1 MTASNV
7 PAEVWRPIG
16 HGFTAYQASDLG
28 QIRSVD
34 RTLAGGRRC
43 KGIVLKTRVSNR
55 GYLLVNLRDDYGVVQ
70 TRTVHTLVMLAFAGP
85 PRAGLETR
93 HLDDDP
99 LNNRWAP
106 GGEKVSREHGGN
118 LVYGTPAQNAADKIR
133 NAAPPPSRRRR
144 WSQSVRVTVRHW
156 LGRGDRP

>member
-1 MTASNV
+1 MTDTGV
-7 PAEVWRPIG
+7 TTEVWSPIG
-16 HGFTAYQASDLG
+16 HGFSAYRASSHG
-28 QIRSVD
+28 RVRSVD

-43 KGIVLKTRVSNR
+43 KGVVLKTRVSNR
-55 GYLLVNLRDDYGVVQ
+55 GYLLVNVRDDYGTVQ

-106 GGEKVSREHGGN
+106 GPEKVSAAHGGN
-118 LVYGTPAQNAADKIR
+118 LIYGTPSENAADKIR
-133 NAAPPPSRRRR
+133 NAAPPPT
-144 WSQSVRVTVRHW
+144 WSQRVMATVRHR
-156 LGRGDRP
+156 LRIGRGDRP